1 MKKKYF
7 QIILICLAA
16 IFMLIAITLF
26 IQIRTLQEETEEPTE
41 IVQVKDNKEL
51 EQMKRKA
58 HASELLAL
66 ALNAYHQNDQR
77 NFQGYMASLEGY
89 ADALS
94 DDALEI
100 YHELENALRGKNND

>member
-7 QIILICLAA
+7 QIILICLTA
-16 IFMLIAITLF
+16 IFMLVAITLF

-41 IVQVKDNKEL
+41 IVQAEDNKEL

-94 DDALEI
+94 DDASEI
-100 YHELENALRGKNND
+100 YH